1 MIQKR
6 TLFIIF
12 LILALCACCLPA
24 GATLPSYSFR
34 GSVIGVSESDNTVT
48 ILATHKWGCVYDGRE
63 NPCSWIPMTPT
74 MLTGTVPDPVVFDHL
89 GKGSSVMAGSIGT
102 QGERWISIGVLT
114 PLYSSEPLHAT
125 DLFGE
130 LGLLRALLVA
140 GYTLDVETQPDCGD
154 CSGAV
159 CTAQATNV
167 TISRN
172 DAEVWSGTLLP
183 GDEAA
188 YTDPAD
194 GSGLSVLFVSGQAS
208 ANLCPDTPPG
218 MSGIQPTSVFVVH
231 ATGSGPGPTP
241 TRTPISPGVLSV
253 ISVPSGA
260 TILLDGDDKGQ
271 TPGTISGIEPGMHR
285 LVLAKDG
292 YAPYERN
299 VTITA
304 GRPTV
309 VTATLAPVFGSLRI
323 QSSPSGAS
331 ALVNG
336 EPVGSTP
343 LVVRDLDP
351 GECTVSLSK
360 TGYVTVNRTA
370 TVVAG
375 QEKFLFVTLPKKGDG
390 SEKTRLV
397 LLGTTGGVSWWPD
410 SDRASSSSA
419 LVIGD
424 TIYIV
429 DLGQGSAARL
439 SQAFNKGGSGATT
452 STFLEDARALFFTHL
467 HPDHVADYPSLLLI
481 GPGSGL
487 GTRTDPQ
494 TGEVSIVPRVV
505 LGPADRGAL
514 EVDKSQYL
522 NQSGTVIYTDSAD
535 PALVTATPGTRLMT
549 SHIWQAYAQAINDMT
564 LDNAYRDYTKLVEIR
579 EIGGTMPG
587 DINFPVPE
595 VDLPHSITC
604 AAMEP
609 FEVYRD
615 ENVVV
620 TAILVDHHQ
629 VFPSFAYRFD
639 TDDGSVV
646 FSGDTGADTKGNLEK
661 LSAGADILVHEV
673 IDRDWIDQRMGY
685 PEEGTPAYA
694 LKTHLLKSHTTIDE
708 VGSVATNCSVG
719 TLVLN
724 HFVPGNIDPV
734 KLMRVKQDFSGRLI
748 IGEDLMEI
756 GIGQAT
762 SSR

>member
-1 MIQKR
+1 MTQKR
-6 TLFIIF
+6 TLVITF

-48 ILATHKWGCVYDGRE
+48 ILATHKWGCVYDGME
-63 NPCSWIPMTPT
+63 NPCSWISMTPK
-74 MLTGTVPDPVVFDHL
+74 MLTGTVPDHKVFDHI
-89 GKGSSVMAGSIGT
+89 GIGSSVEAGSIGS
-102 QGERWISIGVLT
+102 QGVKWTGIGILT
-114 PLYSSEPLHAT
+114 PSYSSEPLHAT

-130 LGLLRALLVA
+130 PGLLSAPLVA
-140 GYTLDVETQPDCGD
+140 GYTLNIAMQPDCGD
-154 CSGAV
+154 CSGAI
-159 CTAQATNV
+159 CTAQAANV

-172 DAEVWSGTLLP
+172 GAEVWSETLLP
-183 GDEAA
+183 GEEAV

-194 GSGLSVLFVSGQAS
+194 GSGLSILFVSGQAS
-208 ANLCPDTPPG
+208 ANLCPDTPPW
-218 MSGIQPTSVFVVH
+218 MTGIQPTSIFIVH
-231 ATGSGPGPTP
+231 ADGSGPGPIP
-241 TRTPISPGVLSV
+241 TRNLHSSGVLSV
-253 ISVPSGA
+253 FSIPSGA
-260 TILLDGDDKGQ
+260 TILLDGAAAGS
-271 TPGTISGIEPGMHR
+271 TPGTIHGIDPGVYS
-285 LVLAKDG
+285 LVLAKEG
-292 YAPYERN
+292 YAPYERY

-304 GRPTV
+304 GKPTS
-309 VTATLAPVFGSLRI
+309 VTATLTPAYGSLRI
-323 QSSPSGAS
+323 QSAPTGAS
-331 ALVNG
+331 VLLNG
-336 EPVGSTP
+336 VSAGFTP
-343 LVVRDLDP
+343 LVVKDLKP
-351 GECTVSLSK
+351 GEYTVSVSK
-360 TGYVTVNRTA
+360 TGYVTVNRSA
-370 TVVAG
+370 TVAAG
-375 QEKFLFVTLPKKGDG
+375 QEKLLFVTMKKKGDG
-390 SEKTRLV
+390 SGKTRLV

-419 LVIGD
+419 LVVGD

-439 SQAFNKGGSGATT
+439 SQAFNKGVSGVTT

-467 HPDHVADYPSLLLI
+467 HPDHIADYPSLLLT

-487 GTRTDPQ
+487 GTRTDPR
-494 TGEVSIVPRVV
+494 TGEVSIVPLVV
-505 LGPADRGAL
+505 IGPADRGAL

-522 NQSGTVIYTDSAD
+522 NRSGTVIYTDSAN

-579 EIGGTMPG
+579 EIGGNEPG
-587 DINFPVPE
+587 DIDFPVPE
-595 VDLPHSITC
+595 VDLPDSITC

-673 IDRDWIDQRMGY
+673 IDRDWIDERMGY

-694 LKTHLLKSHTTIDE
+694 LKTHLLTSHTTIDA
-708 VGSVATNCSVG
+708 VGSVATNCSVD

-724 HFVPGNIDPV
+724 HFVPANIDPV
-734 KLMRVKQDFSGRLI
+734 KLMRVKQNFTGRLI
-748 IGEDLMEI
+748 LGEDLMEI

>member
-6 TLFIIF
+6 TLIIIF

-48 ILATHKWGCVYDGRE
+48 ILATHKWGCIYDGRE
-63 NPCSWIPMTPT
+63 NPCSWISMTPK
-74 MLTGTVPDPVVFDHL
+74 MLTGSVPDHEVFDHI
-89 GKGSSVMAGSIGT
+89 GIGSSVEAGSIGS
-102 QGERWISIGVLT
+102 QGVKWTGIGILA
-114 PLYSSEPLHAT
+114 PSYSSEPLHAT

-130 LGLLRALLVA
+130 PGLLRAPLVA
-140 GYTLDVETQPDCGD
+140 GYSLDVAMQPDCRD
-154 CSGAV
+154 CSGAI
-159 CTAQATNV
+159 CTAQAVNV

-172 DAEVWSGTLLP
+172 GAEVWSETLLP
-183 GDEAA
+183 GGEAV
-188 YTDPAD
+188 YKDPAD
-194 GSGLSVLFVSGQAS
+194 GSGLSILFVSGQAS

-218 MSGIQPTSVFVVH
+218 MTGIQPTSIFIVH
-231 ATGSGPGPTP
+231 ADGSGPGPIP
-241 TRTPISPGVLSV
+241 TRTLLSSGVLSV
-253 ISVPSGA
+253 FSLPSGA
-260 TILLDGDDKGQ
+260 TILLDGAVKGS
-271 TPGTISGIEPGMHR
+271 TPRRISGIDPGVYC
-285 LVLAKDG
+285 LVLAKEG

-299 VTITA
+299 VTVTA
-304 GRPTV
+304 GKPTA
-309 VTATLAPVFGSLRI
+309 VTATLVPAFGSLRI
-323 QSSPSGAS
+323 QSAPTGAS
-331 ALVNG
+331 VLLNG
-336 EPVGSTP
+336 DSAGFTP
-343 LVVRDLDP
+343 LVVKDLEP
-351 GECTVSLSK
+351 GECTVQVSK
-360 TGYVTVNRTA
+360 TGYETVNRTA

-375 QEKFLFVTLPKKGDG
+375 QEKLLFVTLPRKGDG

-410 SDRASSSSA
+410 TDRASSSSA
-419 LVIGD
+419 LVVGD

-467 HPDHVADYPSLLLI
+467 HPDHVADYPSLLLV

-494 TGEVSIVPRVV
+494 TGEVSIVPLVV
-505 LGPADRGAL
+505 IGPADRGAI

-522 NQSGTVIYTDSAD
+522 NRSGTVIYTDSAN

-579 EIGGTMPG
+579 EIGGNEPG
-587 DINFPVPE
+587 DIDFPVPG
-595 VDLPHSITC
+595 VDLPDSITC

-673 IDRDWIDQRMGY
+673 IDRDWIDERMGY

-694 LKTHLLKSHTTIDE
+694 LKTHLLTSHTTIDA
-708 VGSVATNCSVG
+708 VGSVATNCSVD

-724 HFVPGNIDPV
+724 HFVPANIDPV
-734 KLMRVKQDFSGRLI
+734 KLMRVKQNFTGRLI
-748 IGEDLMEI
+748 LGEDLMEI
-756 GIGQAT
+756 GIGQAP